1 MNEWT
6 PTVMISC
13 FSSHKGKGE
22 VETKTALEPLTT
34 SPIARGPIVM
44 CVADRKFQILEISH

>member
-6 PTVMISC
+6 STVMISC